1 MKQINLIIGVIVI
14 SLLLFI
20 RLLLFCA
27 STLLK
32 WIMYIPAALMGSV
45 VKLDLYLG
53 DIMQNIA
60 NLLNLQDQD
69 QDHDQN

>member
-1 MKQINLIIGVIVI
+1 MDTLNLIIGVIAI

-20 RLLLFCA
+20 CLLLVCT

-32 WIMYIPAALMGSV
+32 WLICVPIALMGALA
-45 VKLDLYLG
+45 KLDLYLG
-53 DIMQNIA
+53 GIMQNIA
-60 NLLNLQDQD
+60 NLLNLLNL